1 MNAPRLV
8 LTLASLASLAPAAGA
23 SSPPVRSTPLHT
35 TNRTHACTPGCL
47 STTEAVTYA
56 SYLGSKAG
64 VAGTFEMPVRAVGAQ
79 NGHIYLNS
87 ERDYRDRNCLTVSIP
102 VRTARVMFDNDDPE
116 EIAKQ
121 LKGKR
126 IFVKGIARQ
135 IRINFFANGQ
145 PTEKYYFQVHVLADQ
160 PEQVRLAA

>member
-1 MNAPRLV
+1 MNAAL
-8 LTLASLASLAPAAGA
+8 LALALASLAPAAGA
-23 SSPPVRSTPLHT
+23 SSPPVRDT
-35 TNRTHACTPGCL
+35 TLDTTSRTQACTPDYL

-64 VAGTFEMPVRAVGAQ
+64 VAGIFEMPVRAVGAQ
-79 NGHIYLNS
+79 SGHIYLNS

-102 VRTARVMFDNDDPE
+102 KATAQRMFGSDDPD
-116 EIAKQ
+116 EIAKH
-121 LKGKR
+121 LKGQR

-135 IRINFFANGQ
+135 VRINFIANGQ